1 MNKTQIETVLD
12 KGEVTIGSK
21 IYNIFEADGNLCKG
35 CHFEKQGCPQVAID
49 ICQTKKEGS
58 NNTHILTLS
67 RYK

>member
-1 MNKTQIETVLD
+1 MGEIEAINAI
-12 KGEVTIGSK
+12 KAGEVTIGNK